1 MKNIQKGLGIW
12 QIINSNIV
20 TDIIAKSNFDLTLL
34 DLEHGLP
41 TPQSIQDCVFAA
53 KSNSLFT
60 IARIPCKSFQYIVQ
74 IIDSGIDAILFPHI
88 ETTEQINKI
97 IKETLLPPLGNKSF
111 SPFVTKYDYGNKAK
125 DLKENPY
132 IGILI
137 ESLIGIKNSEELLKN
152 PNIDFVYFGAYDL
165 SVEIEKPG
173 EIFNDDILKHLT
185 TLIKNAKTHKK
196 QILAI
201 YRDKRELDLLC
212 KLGVDFPIASVDTS
226 HLIQKLSKEKENYLK
241 IKK

>member
-1 MKNIQKGLGIW
+1 MKNIQKGIGIW
-12 QIINSNIV
+12 QILTSNII
-20 TDIIAKSNFDLTLL
+20 TDIIAKSGFNLTLL
-34 DLEHGLP
+34 DLEHGLH

-185 TLIKNAKTHKK
+185 TLIKNAKTNKK
-196 QILAI
+196 QVLAI

>member
-1 MKNIQKGLGIW
+1 MKKIQKGLGIW

-34 DLEHGLP
+34 DLEHGLH

-97 IKETLLPPLGNKSF
+97 IKETMLPPLGNKSF
-111 SPFVTKYDYGNKAK
+111 SPFVTKYYYGNKAK
-125 DLKENPY
+125 DFKENPY

-137 ESLIGIKNSEELLKN
+137 ESLIGIKNSDLLLKN

-165 SVEIEKPG
+165 SIEIEKPG
-173 EIFNDDILKHLT
+173 EIFSDDILKHLT
-185 TLIKNAKTHKK
+185 TLIKNAKTYKK

-201 YRDKRELDLLC
+201 YRDKKELDLLF

-226 HLIQKLSKEKENYLK
+226 HLIQKLSKEKEYYLK

>member
-1 MKNIQKGLGIW
+1 MMNIQKGLGIW

-20 TDIIAKSNFDLTLL
+20 TDIIAKSHFDLTLL
-34 DLEHGLP
+34 DLEHGLH

-60 IARIPCKSFQYIVQ
+60 IVRIPCKSFQYIVQ

-88 ETTEQINKI
+88 ETTDQINKI
-97 IKETLLPPLGNKSF
+97 IDETLLPPLGNKSF

-137 ESLIGIKNSEELLKN
+137 ESLIGIKNSKQLLKN

-173 EIFNDDILKHLT
+173 EIFNDDILEHLT

-226 HLIQKLSKEKENYLK
+226 HLIQKLSKEKEYYLK
-241 IKK
+241 IKR

>member
-34 DLEHGLP
+34 DLEHGLH

-74 IIDSGIDAILFPHI
+74 IIDSGVDAILFPHI
-88 ETTEQINKI
+88 ETTEQINNI

-111 SPFVTKYDYGNKAK
+111 SPFVPKYDYGNKAK
-125 DLKENPY
+125 DRIENPY

-137 ESLIGIKNSEELLKN
+137 ESLIGIKNSEQLIKN

-173 EIFNDDILKHLT
+173 EIFNDDMLKHLT

-201 YRDKRELDLLC
+201 YRDKRELDILY

-226 HLIQKLSKEKENYLK
+226 HLIQKLSKEKEYYLK

>member
-1 MKNIQKGLGIW
+1 MKNIQHGLGIW

-34 DLEHGLP
+34 DLEHGLHS
-41 TPQSIQDCVFAA
+41 PQSIQDCIFAA

-88 ETTEQINKI
+88 ETTEQITEI
-97 IKETLLPPLGNKSF
+97 IKETLLPPFGNKSF
-111 SPFVTKYDYGNKAK
+111 SPFVTKYNYGNKAK
-125 DLKENPY
+125 DPKENPY

-137 ESLIGIKNSEELLKN
+137 ESVIGIKNSEELLRN
-152 PNIDFVYFGAYDL
+152 PNVDFVYFGAYDL
-165 SVEIEKPG
+165 SIEIEKPG
-173 EIFNDDILKHLT
+173 QIFNDEILKHLT

-201 YRDKRELDLLC
+201 YRNAKELDLLC
-212 KLGVDFPIASVDTS
+212 ELGVDFPIASVDTS
-226 HLIQKLSKEKENYLK
+226 HLIQKLSQESEYYLK
-241 IKK
+241 IKN